1 MDWEPL
7 IAAARAVREH
17 AYAPY
22 SGFPVGAAL
31 ATDDGAIFVGCNV
44 ENLSYGVTVCA
55 ERNAVSAAIAGG
67 SLSRAR
73 RAVAVAVIADAAPL
87 APPCGICLQTLSEFA
102 RDGDLPLLLCNPAGD
117 RREWRLR
124 ELLPVPFVFDLPVP
138 RPS

>member
-22 SGFPVGAAL
+22 SGFPVGAAI
-31 ATDDGAIFVGCNV
+31 ATEDGSIFVGCNV

-55 ERNAVSAAIAGG
+55 ERNAVSAAIASGA
-67 SLSRAR
+67 LSRER
-73 RAVAVAVIADAAPL
+73 RAVAVAVIADASPL
-87 APPCGICLQTLSEFA
+87 APPCGVCLQTLSEFA
-102 RDGDLPLLLCNPAGD
+102 ADQDLPLLLLNLAGE

-124 ELLPVPFVFDLPVP
+124 ELLPYPFVFQLPVA
-138 RPS
+138 

>member
-22 SGFPVGAAL
+22 SGFPVGAAI
-31 ATDDGAIFVGCNV
+31 ATEDGSIFVGCNV

-55 ERNAVSAAIAGG
+55 ERNAVSAAIASGA
-67 SLSRAR
+67 LSRER
-73 RAVAVAVIADAAPL
+73 RAVAVAVIADASPL
-87 APPCGICLQTLSEFA
+87 APPCGVCLQTLSEFA
-102 RDGDLPLLLCNPAGD
+102 ADRDLPLLLLNLAGD

-124 ELLPVPFVFDLPVP
+124 ELLPYPFVFQLPVA
-138 RPS
+138 

>member
-22 SGFPVGAAL
+22 SGFPVGAAI
-31 ATDDGAIFVGCNV
+31 ATEDGSIFVGCNV

-55 ERNAVSAAIAGG
+55 ERNAVSAAIARGA
-67 SLSRAR
+67 LSRER
-73 RAVAVAVIADAAPL
+73 RAVAVAVIADASPL
-87 APPCGICLQTLSEFA
+87 APPCGVCLQTLSEFA
-102 RDGDLPLLLCNPAGD
+102 ADQDLPLLLLNLAGE

-124 ELLPVPFVFDLPVP
+124 ELLPYPFVFKLPVA
-138 RPS
+138 

>member
-22 SGFPVGAAL
+22 SGFPVGAAI
-31 ATDDGAIFVGCNV
+31 ATEDGSIFVGCNV

-55 ERNAVSAAIAGG
+55 ERNAVSAAVASGA
-67 SLSRAR
+67 LSRER
-73 RAVAVAVIADAAPL
+73 RAVAVAVIADASPL
-87 APPCGICLQTLSEFA
+87 APPCGVCLQTLSEFA
-102 RDGDLPLLLCNPAGD
+102 ADQDLPLLLFNLAGE

-124 ELLPVPFVFDLPVP
+124 ELLPYPFVFQLPVG
-138 RPS
+138 